1 MHLTNSSLIS
11 VLFDSILHGQ
21 RIEAPRQAVHHI
33 ADLSKHPYATGPA
46 LNMLTQP
53 TERYKLG
60 PAVHLWTPVYLALVA
75 WALQV
80 LVEPSESGERRV
92 TQEALICGPIERE
105 LRRPRDRRR
114 GRLGAA
120 QRPSKQ
126 AGRVSDV
133 VICVGADDDVV
144 ELFPRHERRTRAR
157 LEMEY
162 ESSVRDEGLVAAAAG
177 ATHVGRLVHLRV
189 EVVAGVGLALEGT
202 LAVGS
207 VRLHVANGFLAPC
220 LRAE

>member
-1 MHLTNSSLIS
+1 M
-11 VLFDSILHGQ
+11 
-21 RIEAPRQAVHHI
+21 
-33 ADLSKHPYATGPA
+33 
-46 LNMLTQP
+46 
-53 TERYKLG
+53 
-60 PAVHLWTPVYLALVA
+60 
-75 WALQV
+75 
-80 LVEPSESGERRV
+80 
-92 TQEALICGPIERE
+92 TQEVLIRDPIERE
-105 LRRPRDRRR
+105 LSHPRDRRR

-120 QRPSKQ
+120 QRRSKQ
-126 AGRVSDV
+126 AGGVSDV
-133 VICVGADDDVV
+133 VVCVGADDDAV
-144 ELFPRHERRTRAR
+144 ELFPRHERRTGAR

-189 EVVAGVGLALEGT
+189 EVVAEVGLALEGT